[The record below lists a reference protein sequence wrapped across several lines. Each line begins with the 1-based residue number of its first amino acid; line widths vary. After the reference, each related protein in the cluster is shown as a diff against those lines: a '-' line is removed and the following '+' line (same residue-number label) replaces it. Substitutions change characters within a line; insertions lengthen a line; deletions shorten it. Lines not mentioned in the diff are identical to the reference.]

1 MATNRS
7 GHRPG
12 GGIASRVNV
21 SPSVRTGS
29 GSRGTHPGGVAQL
42 GQHVGDKA
50 THGNSKGT
58 GYRGESLHQDR
69 SFQPVKFG
77 NEVALNV
84 GKGGCGTGRN
94 LYGQAG
100 SQGTHGATNP
110 GEARPQ
116 AHPQQRMTGDHHGS
130 G

>member
-1 MATNRS
+1 MAMK

-21 SPSVRTGS
+21 EPRVKTGT

-50 THGNSKGT
+50 THGNSKGA
-58 GYRGESLHQDR
+58 GYRGEPLHNDK
-69 SFQPVKFG
+69 SFQPVPFG
-77 NEVALNV
+77 NQVALNV
-84 GKGGCGTGRN
+84 GKGGCGTGRT

-110 GEARPQ
+110 GNPPPNRYRDALEQ
-116 AHPQQRMTGDHHGS
+116 E
-130 G
+130 